1 MSAYPVT
8 LSVAPDEGQN
18 RLWGI
23 PLLGIIVRSILV
35 IPQAIILFFVVIALY
50 FLTLV
55 SWIPVLLNG
64 RMADWYYTVAGGYLR
79 MTARMSLYVAL
90 VTGRYPPFGLTG
102 DHSVTVEFDTSEQ
115 QNRLWGIPIV
125 GLVVRWILLIPHFI
139 VLWFLAIAVAF
150 ITLFSWLP
158 ILLNG
163 RQADSVVRIVGG
175 FYRWTLRVGAYALL
189 LTGRYP
195 PFSLD

>member
-1 MSAYPVT
+1 MSDYPVRV
-8 LSVAPDEGQN
+8 SVAPDEGQN

-23 PLLGIIVRSILV
+23 PILGIIVRSIMV
-35 IPQAIILFFVVIALY
+35 IPQAIILLVVGFVVWV
-50 FLTLV
+50 LTLV

-64 RMADWYYTVAGGYLR
+64 RMAGWYYEIAGGYLR
-79 MTARMSLYVAL
+79 LSSRMSLYVAL

-102 DHSVTVEFDTSEQ
+102 DHSVNVEFDPSEE

-139 VLWFLAIAVAF
+139 VLWFFAIGVAF
-150 ITLFSWLP
+150 ITLFSWVP

-163 RQADSVVRIVGG
+163 RQADSVVRILGG

-195 PFSLD
+195 PFSMD

>member
-1 MSAYPVT
+1 MSDYPVRV
-8 LSVAPDEGQN
+8 SVAPDEGQN

-23 PLLGIIVRSILV
+23 PILGIIVRSIMV
-35 IPQAIILFFVVIALY
+35 IPQAIILLVVGFVVWV
-50 FLTLV
+50 LTLV

-64 RMADWYYTVAGGYLR
+64 RMAGWYYEVAGGYLR
-79 MTARMSLYVAL
+79 LSARMSLYVAL

-102 DHSVTVEFDTSEQ
+102 DHSVNVEFDTSEE

-125 GLVVRWILLIPHFI
+125 GLFVRWILLIPHFI
-139 VLWFLAIAVAF
+139 VLWFFAIGVAF
-150 ITLFSWLP
+150 ITLFSWVP

-195 PFSLD
+195 PFGLD